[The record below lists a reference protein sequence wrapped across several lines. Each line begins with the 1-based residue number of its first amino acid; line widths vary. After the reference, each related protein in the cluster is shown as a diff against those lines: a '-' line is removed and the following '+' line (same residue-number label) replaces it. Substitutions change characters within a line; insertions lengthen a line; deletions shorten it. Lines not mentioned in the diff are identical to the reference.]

1 MLIPLARRVKED
13 NHLEAIVATTTKK
26 PRPVAE
32 IPEGFELK
40 IPAVF
45 EGMFMFPTARLE
57 KAPSGAANNWQN
69 RTRGLPVGKSATGYG
84 IPAGKNNLIFIDL
97 DQHSPEKDG
106 LLHFQKLVDEF
117 GGGVYPDT
125 YEFQTGSG
133 AKQLVFSCTPE
144 ITESIKP
151 SQGDSATGLTLGV
164 DVRAKTSYSVGPG
177 SIVDLVVDKKYTGTV
192 GYYKELTPGKQIT
205 PIQEVPWLLEMM
217 QSRSAKKTRNETY
230 LAWKAAQESLPAA
243 KTSEVAAMEPPAV
256 ASDYPKLSS
265 QKGEKAILPV
275 IGSLIDA
282 VEGGAQRHPSLFTAG
297 LRAGQRG
304 CDETAFIAD
313 AMDRLRPLALASESN
328 WFEYDLEHAEK
339 QLRSG
344 WAVGN
349 DELEK
354 KADLES
360 AYRFDHLADRF
371 REEHPEYRWVVPRGT
386 TDGSWYRFETDP
398 HSKSYGIYAPITDEV
413 FANAANAWLRADEE
427 AAAAAGDTARAKEA
441 AQAIQGAAIYR
452 MIAHLRGEIAIH
464 AELESYDAAPFEI
477 VDNAGIRDLRTM
489 AVRGATP
496 DFLATRKLPFTG
508 SRKAYENQKENIEK
522 LMSSVSSGQRPL
534 LDAFLG
540 TLLLQRQP
548 ISKKG
553 LILWGPSKDNGKSTL
568 VEAIFGVLGSS
579 GQAAFGYKAPHPMIY
594 KDNGNSYAEADLDN
608 RTTTVFDDYPRV
620 HEPDGDKLKL
630 FIGSGRTH
638 QARQIHK
645 ATREIR
651 LVHTVL
657 ITCNELPRLGR
668 GEDVI
673 ERFEVVLFPYKYP
686 AENEFDPKNKWHR
699 KRDGAFIDTVRDDPE
714 FREGFYYYLLLK
726 SKEWAESMGEIE
738 TSTIDEE
745 TQEYKAD
752 LRQAGNNLISLLTE
766 YAAPS
771 RDHFVSEKDLVGMLR
786 EKLKEQGMGV
796 LSEQSVKKELA
807 AIALFREWRVEHYAK
822 KSRST
827 SKKLKGLTQS
837 KWRPDYTLSAAV
849 APDSANIFA
858 GIRLKTDAAGNFL
871 DEDAWIKIAGRPP
884 KVKGAPR
891 SAAEAE
897 DLADRFDAEDSLD
910 DLADLADDADL
921 DEVFSDFDA

>member
-1 MLIPLARRVKED
+1 MATNKSVKP
-13 NHLEAIVATTTKK
+13 K
-26 PRPVAE
+26 PIADVPA
-32 IPEGFELK
+32 GFELK

-45 EGMFMFPTARLE
+45 EGMFLFPTARLE
-57 KAPSGAANNWQN
+57 KAPSGSALSWQN
-69 RTRGLPVGKSATGYG
+69 KAKGIPVGRSATGYG

-106 LLHFQKLVDEF
+106 LLHFQKLVDEL
-117 GGGVYPDT
+117 GGGVYPNT

-151 SQGDSATGLTLGV
+151 SQGDTQTGLTLGV

-177 SIVDLVVDKKYTGTV
+177 SIVDLMVDKKFTGDV

-205 PIQEVPWLLEMM
+205 SIEDVPWLLELI
-217 QSRSAKKTRNETY
+217 QSRAAGRSKNETFLAWDAARKAAIRETTNDSTSSTSSAKAEN
-230 LAWKAAQESLPAA
+230 SA
-243 KTSEVAAMEPPAV
+243 KGGART
-256 ASDYPKLSS
+256 LTS
-265 QKGEKAILPV
+265 QKGSAAVQPV
-275 IGSLIDA
+275 IEWLIEAVAGGS
-282 VEGGAQRHPSLFTAG
+282 QRHPSLFAAG
-297 LRAGQRG
+297 TKAGKRQA
-304 CDETAFIAD
+304 DQAEFIEA
-313 AMDRLRPLALASESN
+313 ALERLTALAADDSTP

-344 WAVGN
+344 WETGN
-349 DELEK
+349 AEAEK
-354 KADLES
+354 KAALEA

-371 REEHPEYRWVVPRGT
+371 REEHPEYRWVIPRGT
-386 TDGSWYRFETDP
+386 TDGAWYRFETDP
-398 HSKSYGIYAPITDEV
+398 ASKSHGIYAPITDEV
-413 FANAANAWLRADEE
+413 FANAAHAWLRADEE
-427 AAAAAGDTARAKEA
+427 AAIAANETARAREA
-441 AQAIQGAAIYR
+441 GEAIQRGVAFR
-452 MIAHLRGEIAIH
+452 MIAHLRGETAIH
-464 AELESYDAAPFEI
+464 AELEAYDSLPFEI
-477 VDNAGIRDLRTM
+477 VDGAGIRDLRTM
-489 AVRGATP
+489 AVRPATP
-496 DFLATRKLPFTG
+496 EFLATRKLPFTG
-508 SRKAYENQKENIEK
+508 SAEAYEKQKHNIEK
-522 LMSSVSSGQRPL
+522 MMSSVLPTQRPL

-579 GQAAFGYKAPHPMIY
+579 GQSAFGYKAPHPMIY

-608 RTTTVFDDYPRV
+608 KTTTVFDDYPRV
-620 HEPDGDKLKL
+620 HEADGDKLKL

-651 LVHTVL
+651 LVHTLL

-714 FREGFYYYLLLK
+714 FREAFYYYLLLQ
-726 SKEWAESMGEIE
+726 SKAWADSMGEVE
-738 TSTIDEE
+738 TSTIEDDAHAN
-745 TQEYKAD
+745 KND

-771 RDHFVSEKDLVGMLR
+771 KNHFVSEKDLIGVLR
-786 EKLKEQGMGV
+786 EKLKDQGMGV
-796 LSEQSVKKELA
+796 LSEQSLRKELA
-807 AIALFREWRVEHYAK
+807 SLSLFRQWGVEHYAK
-822 KSRST
+822 RSRKA
-827 SKKLKGLTQS
+827 SKKLRDLVQS
-837 KWRPDYTLSAAV
+837 KWRPEFSLDAAV

-858 GIRLKTDAAGNFL
+858 GIRLKTTSFGVWL
-871 DEDAWIKIAGRPP
+871 DEDEWAKIAGPSR
-884 KVKGAPR
+884 KSKSVPR

-897 DLADRFDAEDSLD
+897 DEADRLEPQA
-910 DLADLADDADL
+910 A
-921 DEVFSDFDA
+921 